1 MKREIDDDI
10 AYPWFCFYSL
20 FKTKQDIFLLRQ
32 TAGVNI
38 SFGVNNPFQLP
49 IR

>member
-1 MKREIDDDI
+1 MILRIHGFVSI
-10 AYPWFCFYSL
+10 PSL
-20 FKTKQDIFLLRQ
+20 KQNKIFSCLDRQ